1 MAKTD
6 DIIGRYIYLTIDDI
20 EYRVFYEEAGQGI
33 PLLLGHTAGSDGR
46 QYRHLM
52 CDPEVTA
59 NFRTIAFD
67 LPYHGKSLPPH
78 GVEWWKQEYNM
89 TKKFMMEF
97 PNTLARELGLNRP
110 VYLGSSMGGHLAV
123 DLASNHPDLYRATI
137 AVEGALRS
145 AAEYVEVGMAGIR
158 KEFDNPNVS
167 RNSIGAAM
175 LLNISP
181 HTPEAN
187 VREIQWEYQ
196 CGGPGVFAG
205 DLYYYYYDHNVFY
218 EEARAIDTSKCML
231 YLLTGEYDPNTS
243 PAETRELAELV
254 EGAKFW
260 EMPELGHFPVTE
272 DYTKFRKYLLP
283 ILAEIQENSSTTAS
297 ARPAARASA
306 P

>member
-1 MAKTD
+1 MAKHD
-6 DIIGRYIYLTIDDI
+6 DIIGRYIYLTIDGI

-52 CDPEVTA
+52 CDPEVTK
-59 NFRTIAFD
+59 NFRCIAFD

-78 GVEWWKQEYNM
+78 GVDWWAKEYNM

-97 PNTLARELGLNRP
+97 PTTLSRELDLDRP

-123 DLASNHPDLYRATI
+123 DLASNHPDNYRATI

-145 AAEYVEVGMAGIR
+145 ADEYVEVGMAGIR

-181 HTPEAN
+181 YSPEAN
-187 VREIQWEYQ
+187 VREIQWEYM
-196 CGGPGVFAG
+196 CGGPGIFAG
-205 DLYYYYYDHNVFY
+205 DLYYYYYDHNVSA
-218 EEARAIDTSKCML
+218 EEARAIDTQRCML

-243 PAETRELAELV
+243 PAETRALAELV
-254 EGAKFW
+254 PGAKFW
-260 EMPELGHFPVTE
+260 EMAKLGHFPVTE
-272 DYTKFRKYLLP
+272 DYTEFRQYLLP
-283 ILAEIQENSSTTAS
+283 ILAEIHENSSSTSDSTRTPVLS
-297 ARPAARASA
+297 TH
-306 P
+306 